1 MIPQAPMRS
10 LFLAVIL
17 IAVCAG
23 LFQVSGTD
31 ASAPGM
37 LEITTDEDLKEYMKN
52 VTSEYRYGYSNGM
65 YYDMAMAVPEMVL
78 APAPMAAKEMGA
90 PATTSAGSDKG
101 ASDFSTTNIQ
111 VAGVDEADFVKNDG
125 KYIYIK
131 SGDTLTIVDA
141 FPPAAGEDRD

>member
-52 VTSEYRYGYSNGM
+52 VTSEYRYGY
-65 YYDMAMAVPEMVL
+65 
-78 APAPMAAKEMGA
+78 
-90 PATTSAGSDKG
+90 
-101 ASDFSTTNIQ
+101 
-111 VAGVDEADFVKNDG
+111 
-125 KYIYIK
+125 
-131 SGDTLTIVDA
+131 
-141 FPPAAGEDRD
+141 